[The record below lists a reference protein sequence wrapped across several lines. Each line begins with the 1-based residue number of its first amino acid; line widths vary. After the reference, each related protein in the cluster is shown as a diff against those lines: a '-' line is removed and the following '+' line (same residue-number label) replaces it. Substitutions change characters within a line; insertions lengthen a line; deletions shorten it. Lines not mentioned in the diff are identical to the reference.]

1 MASGRDEDRR
11 LAEIERLLAREDPD
25 LDARMSAL
33 AGQLAEDSASPP
45 PHRRLRGRPDPA
57 AGTDGTDGAGG
68 ERGSG
73 EGPDW
78 RKVVA
83 LVAVVVAVV
92 GLVLT
97 AILSQPSGGAG
108 GGTDPP
114 TPAGLQAPADPAPP

>member
-33 AGQLAEDSASPP
+33 ARQLAEDSASPP
-45 PHRRLRGRPDPA
+45 PHGRLRGVPDPA
-57 AGTDGTDGAGG
+57 AEADGTGRERRTGAG
-68 ERGSG
+68 R
-73 EGPDW
+73 DW
-78 RKVVA
+78 RKVVV

-108 GGTDPP
+108 GGTDPS
-114 TPAGLQAPADPAPP
+114 TPAGLRAPAVTAPP